1 MPKSTLAVRAN
12 IPLTESIFRTDTEK
26 KEFHELIF
34 ADIGMNSDTDGI
46 TGQTTDT
53 TLGMIISGVDFLFRK
68 RTTKGRT
75 GLFVVPRGGGLF
87 LFVKTLVLFASLGE
101 REVSYL
107 GPSLQ
112 TQQHGV
118 FCYYFFTYLF
128 PLLPFFS
135 DLPHHFTPFQFFV
148 LTGRKEKNLTIIFL
162 DCESFLLLKFYVA
175 QEQEM
180 QKRLMMHFF
189 SPSHHSSWARS

>member
-1 MPKSTLAVRAN
+1 
-12 IPLTESIFRTDTEK
+12 
-26 KEFHELIF
+26 
-34 ADIGMNSDTDGI
+34 
-46 TGQTTDT
+46 
-53 TLGMIISGVDFLFRK
+53 MIISGVNFLFREADNGWQ
-68 RTTKGRT
+68 TTSVAG
-75 GLFVVPRGGGLF
+75 GGGLVCS
-87 LFVKTLVLFASLGE
+87 LQSYSFASLGG
-101 REVSYL
+101 REVSSL

-135 DLPHHFTPFQFFV
+135 DLPHHFTPSQFFV
-148 LTGRKEKNLTIIFL
+148 LTGRKEKNLTIILL